1 MWYQIFQNKQRKI
14 LISETIYCPKQGS
27 IGRFQYTFI
36 FDNFVILFFVD
47 ILIVNCSV
55 SYSKN
60 VSSERKGWVND
71 FFINDKRVT
80 ELIEHFL
87 KPRFCSSYRGIVNLW
102 KAEAVA
108 YKCSVKKVPLKILQ
122 SSQKKI
128 YSGISLNLRLKAG
141 SWNLLFN
148 KALGCFPMNLAKF
161 LRAPIL

>member
-47 ILIVNCSV
+47 ILIVHCSV

-60 VSSERKGWVND
+60 VLSERKGGVND
-71 FFINDKRVT
+71 FFITDKRVT
-80 ELIEHFL
+80 EVIEHFL
-87 KPRFCSSYRGIVNLW
+87 KPRFCSSYRGIVNPW

-108 YKCSVKKVPLKILQ
+108 YKCSVKKVPLKFFAKFTEKDL
-122 SSQKKI
+122 
-128 YSGISLNLRLKAG
+128 L
-141 SWNLLFN
+141 WNLLKVKTEGWKLESPF
-148 KALGCFPMNLAKF
+148 
-161 LRAPIL
+161 